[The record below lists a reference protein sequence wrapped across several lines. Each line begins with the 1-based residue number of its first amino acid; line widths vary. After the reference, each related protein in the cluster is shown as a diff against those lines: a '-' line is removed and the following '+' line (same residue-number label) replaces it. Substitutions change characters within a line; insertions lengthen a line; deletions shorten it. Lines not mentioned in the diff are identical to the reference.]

1 MFGTKWNVNIDRE
14 AFNVTERRARR
25 QIMVIDSHTHI
36 FPHSMIESRDRI
48 CSRDSWFNQLY
59 GEGANMATY
68 DQLLSSMDDAGI
80 EKSVVMGFGWQHEA
94 DCTIS
99 NEYIMESSARSG
111 GRIVPFVSVVPG
123 TETLCAELNRWSSS
137 NLRGVGELYA
147 DGQGFD
153 MADLSSLRPVV
164 DICATSGLFLCVH
177 ISEPV
182 GHQYSGKDNNGPAS
196 VGKFVMSMPPQLKL
210 ILPHWGGGFAFYE
223 LMPEIR
229 KRASNFFYDSAASH
243 LLYDER
249 VYSLMT
255 QLAPGRVLFGSDFP
269 LTSQARMLG
278 RVVRAGLPALELTQF
293 LGGNAIAAGL
303 R

>member
-1 MFGTKWNVNIDRE
+1 MNIDRE
-14 AFNVTERRARR
+14 PFDVVERRARR

-36 FPHSMIESRDRI
+36 FPHSMIESRERI
-48 CSRDSWFNQLY
+48 CSRDSWFKQLY

-68 DQLLSSMDDAGI
+68 DELLSSMDDAGI
-80 EKSVVMGFGWQHEA
+80 EKSVVMGFGWQHGV

-123 TETLCAELNRWSSS
+123 PEDVSHELDRWSSS

-147 DGQGFD
+147 DSQGFD
-153 MADLSSLRPVV
+153 MADLTSLGAVV
-164 DICATSGLFLCVH
+164 EVCVARGLFLCVH
-177 ISEPV
+177 ITEPV
-182 GHQYSGKDNNGPAS
+182 GHYYAGKDSNGPAS
-196 VGKFVMSMPPQLKL
+196 VGEFVMSMPSELKL
-210 ILPHWGGGFAFYE
+210 ILPHWGGGFGFYE
-223 LMPEIR
+223 LMPEMR
-229 KRASNFFYDSAASH
+229 MRTSNCFYDSAASH

-255 QLAPGRVLFGSDFP
+255 QLAPGRVLFGSDYP

-278 RVVRAGLPALELTQF
+278 RIVRAGLPDSDLQQF

-303 R
+303 H